1 MRCDYCYN
9 KDIVFAKNGNYT
21 LQDAL
26 DFLRSRAGLL
36 DGVVLSGGEAT
47 LHDLL
52 GFCQAVKALGF
63 SIKLDTNGT
72 NPQMVQKLLE
82 SQLIDY
88 VALDY
93 KAPAYKFEQI
103 THSRKQSEFFKTL
116 DILIE
121 SNVTFEVRTTLHA
134 DLLNENDINAITK
147 DLKERGY
154 KNSYFI
160 QEFQET
166 QNNIGNLKKA
176 HNSFDKR
183 LLLQSENIIWR

>member
-1 MRCDYCYN
+1 
-9 KDIVFAKNGNYT
+9 
-21 LQDAL
+21 
-26 DFLRSRAGLL
+26 
-36 DGVVLSGGEAT
+36 
-47 LHDLL
+47 
-52 GFCQAVKALGF
+52 
-63 SIKLDTNGT
+63 
-72 NPQMVQKLLE
+72 MVQKLLE

-103 THSRKQSEFFKTL
+103 THSHKQSEFFKTL
-116 DILIE
+116 NMLI
-121 SNVTFEVRTTLHA
+121 SGDVAFEVRTTLHA

-176 HNSFDKR
+176 HNSFDKT